1 MSKIKD
7 IGESIIDVIDNTID
21 SVGQNIKTSANENEA
36 KVAIL
41 DATADKIR
49 TEAQIKKEQNQQ
61 VMQIAKYLVFAL
73 ILILLVITVSKYVL
87 PTLKK

>member
-21 SVGQNIKTSANENEA
+21 SIGQNIKTSADENEA
-36 KVAIL
+36 KVAVL

-49 TEAQIKKEQNQQ
+49 TEAQIKREQNQQ

-73 ILILLVITVSKYVL
+73 ILILIVITVAKYVL
-87 PTLKK
+87 PALKK